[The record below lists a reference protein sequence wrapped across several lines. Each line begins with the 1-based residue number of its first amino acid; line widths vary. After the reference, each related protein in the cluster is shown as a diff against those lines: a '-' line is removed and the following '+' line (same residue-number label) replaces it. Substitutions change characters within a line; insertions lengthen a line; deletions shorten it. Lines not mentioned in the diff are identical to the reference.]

1 MGRYH
6 QSSQIQLVAD
16 LILSLGRAA
25 HRDGFQGHYRRGFL
39 HVHRKGR
46 GFVLIG
52 YGDGLFSRGG
62 RIEPAHLVIL
72 YSSLAAVAV
81 MGRYHQSSQIQLV
94 ADLILGLGRAAHR
107 DGFQR
112 GHIFL
117 SQISIN
123 LLNLRVGQSS
133 VVNQDLRN
141 SALKEAVS
149 VCDNALSYIHGSTDV
164 GSLGSSVF
172 LCGSQNAVHIQLF
185 GCSILHRNGNG
196 GTIDLVA
203 VVILNITELLSASK
217 TGRGPVMIGG
227 YKQSA
232 PASAGL
238 SYIESGVLVA
248 GGPVVTRIGYRLA
261 CIMAY
266 YDHGQLRFAVKVYAV
281 KAHAGGAVK
290 QQGRHTVFIGRELG
304 GALFLGRKGHVLR
317 TLAVPA
323 QDRITVVAA
332 QGDAAVSVQP
342 DVKAVS
348 GDRALLFQSYLAPVR
363 AALPGVTG
371 LVVPHYD
378 ILTGSVGIGVVDLHV
393 KADFIVCRGI
403 YRLEGDF
410 CFDDISAIYDSGVRF
425 KAFLN
430 TGTVKGLLIF
440 IVDPIL
446 SHSRL
451 IGGSLTIR
459 LIDKNFNGILFVNL
473 AAVAVEDRILHLD
486 HDIQVLL
493 IPHSFRY
500 AGSGSVILHGQMLLD
515 HQSWSTVP
523 DRIGFSFTNGRSAVG
538 GKAVAGS
545 DHIQYADLSV
555 GLAVNLSL
563 IIRLGNRKD
572 IGAGSLRR
580 LHRSAVAGGIG
591 LSRIVL
597 IERGQTG
604 FSQPNAV
611 AGII

>member
-1 MGRYH
+1 
-6 QSSQIQLVAD
+6 
-16 LILSLGRAA
+16 
-25 HRDGFQGHYRRGFL
+25 
-39 HVHRKGR
+39 
-46 GFVLIG
+46 
-52 YGDGLFSRGG
+52 
-62 RIEPAHLVIL
+62 
-72 YSSLAAVAV
+72 

-238 SYIESGVLVA
+238 SSIES

-290 QQGRHTVFIGRELG
+290 QQGGHTVFIGRELG

-323 QDRITVVAA
+323 QDRVTVVAA

-348 GDRALLFQSYLAPVR
+348 GNRALLFQSYLAPVR

-393 KADFIVCRGI
+393 KADFIVRRRI

-410 CFDDISAIYDSGVRF
+410 CFDDISAIYDSGVRL
-425 KAFLN
+425 KALLN
-430 TGTVKGLLIF
+430 TGAVKGLVVF
-440 IVDPIL
+440 IADPIL
-446 SHSRL
+446 SHSLL
-451 IGGSLTIR
+451 IAGSLAIR
-459 LIDKNFNGILFVNL
+459 LIYKDFNAILLMSV
-473 AAVAVEDRILHLD
+473 AAVV
-486 HDIQVLL
+486 V
-493 IPHSFRY
+493 
-500 AGSGSVILHGQMLLD
+500 
-515 HQSWSTVP
+515 
-523 DRIGFSFTNGRSAVG
+523 
-538 GKAVAGS
+538 
-545 DHIQYADLSV
+545 
-555 GLAVNLSL
+555 
-563 IIRLGNRKD
+563 
-572 IGAGSLRR
+572 
-580 LHRSAVAGGIG
+580 
-591 LSRIVL
+591 
-597 IERGQTG
+597 
-604 FSQPNAV
+604 
-611 AGII
+611 

>member
-1 MGRYH
+1 
-6 QSSQIQLVAD
+6 
-16 LILSLGRAA
+16 
-25 HRDGFQGHYRRGFL
+25 
-39 HVHRKGR
+39 
-46 GFVLIG
+46 
-52 YGDGLFSRGG
+52 
-62 RIEPAHLVIL
+62 
-72 YSSLAAVAV
+72 

-133 VVNQDLRN
+133 VVNQDLGNR
-141 SALKEAVS
+141 ALEVGPLIVGIARSYMHLRADVFGH
-149 VCDNALSYIHGSTDV
+149 CNGIIFLS
-164 GSLGSSVF
+164 
-172 LCGSQNAVHIQLF
+172 SQNAVHIQLLLRSVF
-185 GCSILHRNGNG
+185 RRDGNRG
-196 GTIDLVA
+196 AVDFVA
-203 VVILNITELLSASK
+203 VIILDVAEILSGAEAR
-217 TGRGPVMIGG
+217 GGPVVIGRHKEG
-227 YKQSA
+227 TPAAGFLCKDSA
-232 PASAGL
+232 
-238 SYIESGVLVA
+238 ILVA
-248 GGPVVTRIGYRLA
+248 GGPVSARIAYRLTGV
-261 CIMAY
+261 MADH
-266 YDHGQLRFAVKVYAV
+266 DHGHFRLIVKVDAVKGHEIAV
-281 KAHAGGAVK
+281 SAQSALVVFTAAEHQRGHA
-290 QQGRHTVFIGRELG
+290 VFINAKRGSGFCLS
-304 GALFLGRKGHVLR
+304 RKGSIHRALIF
-317 TLAVPA
+317 PA

-410 CFDDISAIYDSGVRF
+410 CFDDISAIYDSGVRL

-515 HQSWSTVP
+515 HQSRSAVP

-545 DHIQYADLSV
+545 DHIQYADLSI